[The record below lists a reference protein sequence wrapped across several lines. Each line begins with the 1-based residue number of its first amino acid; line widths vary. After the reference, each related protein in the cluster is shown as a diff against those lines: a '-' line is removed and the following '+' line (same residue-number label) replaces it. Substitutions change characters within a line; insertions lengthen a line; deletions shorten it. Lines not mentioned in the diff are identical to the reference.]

1 MENKRKTIKKLKG
14 VVVSDKMDKT
24 IVIKVDRLAEHP
36 RYKKRVRISKKFK
49 AHDEKNEARIGDF
62 VEISQSR
69 PISKDKKWK
78 LESII
83 KKVETGEELDLPN
96 KNLSVDVSVDADV
109 DEKDKKKEGDDLE
122 NNEMAPSDET
132 TDEK

>member
-96 KNLSVDVSVDADV
+96 KNLSIGVDV
-109 DEKDKKKEGDDLE
+109 ENKDKKKEGDDLE

-132 TDEK
+132 INNN